1 MAKKK
6 DRAFFVCP
14 GWKDVAGTSSR
25 GAAPHAGGAIRV
37 HGRILAAI
45 EAGQP
50 VARSTLRKALLAVS
64 QATGTI
70 FDVDALIVD
79 QRTAGRG

>member
-6 DRAFFVCP
+6 ERAFFVCP
-14 GWKDVAGTSSR
+14 SWKDVAGTSSR
-25 GAAPHAGGAIRV
+25 NVALPGGSALRV

-64 QATGTI
+64 HATGTML
-70 FDVDALIVD
+70 DVDALIVD
-79 QRTAGRG
+79 QRTEGRG